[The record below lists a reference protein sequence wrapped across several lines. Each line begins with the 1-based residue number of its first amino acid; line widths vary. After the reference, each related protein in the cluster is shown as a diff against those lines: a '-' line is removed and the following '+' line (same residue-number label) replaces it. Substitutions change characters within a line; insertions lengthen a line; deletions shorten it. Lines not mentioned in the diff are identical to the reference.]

1 MHLTPC
7 QPNQSKT
14 DTMTSEEKQQEFMAL
29 LNPVQHKIERYIL
42 SMTHNRDTARDLLHD
57 TLLRAY
63 QNFDSLRNKEAFLS
77 YLFTIASNLH
87 KRSFRHN
94 KFRADYD
101 EDFAMEI
108 PDRGTM
114 PDTAADIAIMYR
126 AMETLSEPMREAVLM
141 FEVGGMSLQ
150 EIQQIQGSTLSNI
163 KQRVARGRRR
173 LAELLRVH
181 E

>member
-1 MHLTPC
+1 MHLIPC
-7 QPNQSKT
+7 QPNQLKT

-87 KRSFRHN
+87 KRSFRHK

-126 AMETLSEPMREAVLM
+126 AMETLSEPIREAVLM